1 MITGHDISLWRE
13 GEREGGRKEGREG
26 EREGG
31 GREGREREREGGRER
46 GKEGERERERD
57 SRERANRKE
66 VNANCLIWQSYDKNK
81 SAKHKLGNNN
91 NYHIIMTHTAK
102 SYSIII
108 IKY

>member
-1 MITGHDISLWRE
+1 M
-13 GEREGGRKEGREG
+13 
-26 EREGG
+26 
-31 GREGREREREGGRER
+31 
-46 GKEGERERERD
+46 EGERERERE
-57 SRERANRKE
+57 REREGRRKRE
-66 VNANCLIWQSYDKNK
+66 ETVEKGQIERRSMQTALYGKVMTKNK